1 MGGERI
7 GKLLVD
13 RGLLEEPGLERALK
27 LQAESGQRLTT
38 VLVSLGLVAERD
50 LAEMLAEK
58 FGLQVVPPHAYGTG
72 PVVGNAVSPDFLR
85 QVQAVPVA
93 DRKGT
98 VEVAIGDPF
107 DNYALDALQLALG
120 RRVEAKVGVI
130 SEIEGAIERQYGN
143 GAASLDRLPDGA
155 GRRELDD
162 IRHLRELASEAP
174 IIRVVNRMISR
185 AIKLQASDIHVE
197 PFENFLK
204 IRYRIDGV
212 LREAEAPPSHSAAAV
227 ISRIKVLA
235 GLNIAERRRP
245 QDGRIRM
252 RMEGREIDMR
262 VSAVPTMHGESV
274 VLRMLDR
281 DRTPLDFEMLG
292 FRGSARESLDRLL
305 GQPHGIVLVTGPTG
319 SGKTT
324 TLYAALQGF
333 NAPTTK
339 ILTVEDPVE
348 YQIEGVNQIP
358 VRPQIGLDFA
368 AALRSIL
375 RQDPDVIMVGE
386 MRDLETARI
395 AVQAALTGHKVFSTL
410 HTNDAASSVTRLL
423 DMGVE
428 DYLVCSTVNGVVA
441 QRLVR
446 TLCADCRRPHEAGA
460 RIIQELRLDRLM
472 PNAPATLYQPVG
484 CAECDETGY
493 RGRTSIVEVLPV
505 TDRLRQAILKGGDAA
520 GLRRVAQAEGLADM
534 RADGL
539 AKAAAGIT
547 TVEEVDRV
555 VWME

>member
-1 MGGERI
+1 MSGEHI

-13 RGLLEEPGLERALK
+13 GGLLEELGLERALK

-58 FGLQVVPPHAYGTG
+58 FGLQIVPPQAYGTG
-72 PVVGNAVSPDFLR
+72 PVAGNAVSPDFLR

-93 DRKGT
+93 DRNGA

-107 DNYALDALQLALG
+107 DRYALDALQLALG
-120 RRVEAKVGVI
+120 RPVAAKVGVI
-130 SEIEGAIERQYGN
+130 SEIEAAIERQYGN
-143 GAASLDRLPDGA
+143 GAASLDRLPDGV
-155 GRRELDD
+155 GQRELDD

-185 AIKLQASDIHVE
+185 ALKHQASDIHVE
-197 PFENFLK
+197 PFEDSLK
-204 IRYRIDGV
+204 VRYRIDGV
-212 LREAEAPPSHSAAAV
+212 LREAEAPPAHSAAAV

-292 FRGSARESLDRLL
+292 FRGPVRESLDRLL

-368 AALRSIL
+368 AVLRSVL

-423 DMGVE
+423 DMGIE
-428 DYLVCSTVNGVVA
+428 DYLVCSTVSGVVA

-446 TLCADCRRPHEAGA
+446 TLCADCRP
-460 RIIQELRLDRLM
+460 LDESLDDPWGVDYCR
-472 PNAPATLYQPVG
+472 G
-484 CAECDETGY
+484 C
-493 RGRTSIVEVLPV
+493 P
-505 TDRLRQAILKGGDAA
+505 K
-520 GLRRVAQAEGLADM
+520 
-534 RADGL
+534 
-539 AKAAAGIT
+539 
-547 TVEEVDRV
+547 
-555 VWME
+555 

>member
-1 MGGERI
+1 MSGEHI

-13 RGLLEEPGLERALK
+13 GGLLEELGLERALK
-27 LQAESGQRLTT
+27 LQAESGQRLTM

-50 LAEMLAEK
+50 LAELLADK
-58 FGLQVVPPHAYGTG
+58 FGLQIVPSQAYGAG

-93 DRKGT
+93 ERNGA

-107 DNYALDALQLALG
+107 DRYALDALQLAIG
-120 RRVEAKVGVI
+120 RPVEAKVGVI
-130 SEIEGAIERQYGN
+130 SEIEAAIERQYGN
-143 GAASLDRLPDGA
+143 GAASLDRLPGTA
-155 GRRELDD
+155 GQRELDD

-174 IIRVVNRMISR
+174 IIRVVNRMIGR
-185 AIKLQASDIHVE
+185 ALKHRASDIHVE
-197 PFENFLK
+197 PFEDSLK
-204 IRYRIDGV
+204 VRYRIDGV
-212 LREAEAPPSHSAAAV
+212 LREAEAPPAHSAAAV

-252 RMEGREIDMR
+252 RVEGREIDMR

-292 FRGSARESLDRLL
+292 FRGPARESLERLL

-333 NAPTTK
+333 NAPATK

-368 AALRSIL
+368 AVLRSIL

-410 HTNDAASSVTRLL
+410 HTNDAVSSVTRLL
-423 DMGVE
+423 DMGIE

-446 TLCADCRRPHEAGA
+446 TLCADCRQPHEAAA
-460 RIIQELRLDRLM
+460 RIVQELSLDRLM
-472 PNAPATLYQPVG
+472 PDAPATLYQPVG
-484 CAECDETGY
+484 CAECDGTGY

-505 TDRLRQAILKGGDAA
+505 TDRLRQAILKGGDAS
-520 GLRRVAQAEGLADM
+520 GLRRVAQAEGVADM

-539 AKAAAGIT
+539 AKAGAGIT